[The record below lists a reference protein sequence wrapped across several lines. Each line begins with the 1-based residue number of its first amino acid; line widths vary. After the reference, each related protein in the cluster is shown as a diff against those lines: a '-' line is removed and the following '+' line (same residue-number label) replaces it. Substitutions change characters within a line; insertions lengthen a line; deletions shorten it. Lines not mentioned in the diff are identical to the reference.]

1 MTKVALTGSEG
12 TVGRILTGRSLV
24 EGEQP
29 QLQAEITRL
38 DTQED
43 KGSTRHPFIQTDLED
58 REQIKQL
65 LRTHDVLIHAAWNTK
80 EGILRPD
87 GHDSKNLEIAQ
98 RILECAAELGDELT
112 TTKVVLLSSVN
123 AHVPEDWRERR
134 EAGKL
139 ISPDEAPQPNRH
151 NRNGRPGHGTTR
163 YGQSKI
169 AMEEA
174 ARQAANRGVH
184 AIVLRLGGVNLRDRQ
199 SSTYEPHQKVHQ
211 DPGQGKH
218 FDAGPGGWEDA
229 VRLRHTDLVARM
241 QQLVDAPNQPNT
253 FELYN
258 LVSDNPDKVHET

>member
-38 DTQED
+38 DAKED
-43 KGSTRHPFIQTDLED
+43 KGGTEHPFVNTDLED

-65 LRTHDVLIHAAWNTK
+65 LQTHDVLIHGAWNTE
-80 EGILRPD
+80 EGILQPNA
-87 GHDSKNLEIAQ
+87 HDPKNLETAQ
-98 RILECAAELGDELT
+98 RILECAAELGELAT
-112 TTKVVLLSSVN
+112 AKIVLLSSVN

-134 EAGKL
+134 EAGEL
-139 ISPDEAPQPNRH
+139 IGADEAPQPNQH
-151 NRNGRPGHGTTR
+151 NRDSRPGHGTTR

-184 AIVLRLGGVNLRDRQ
+184 IVVPRLGGLNLRDRQ
-199 SSTYEPHQKVHQ
+199 SSTYEPHQNVYQ
-211 DPGQGKH
+211 DTEKGAH

-229 VRLRHTDLVARM
+229 VRLRHADLVAHM
-241 QQLVDAPNQPNT
+241 QQLIDTPAQPGT

-258 LVSDNPDKVHET
+258 LVSDNPDRVHKID